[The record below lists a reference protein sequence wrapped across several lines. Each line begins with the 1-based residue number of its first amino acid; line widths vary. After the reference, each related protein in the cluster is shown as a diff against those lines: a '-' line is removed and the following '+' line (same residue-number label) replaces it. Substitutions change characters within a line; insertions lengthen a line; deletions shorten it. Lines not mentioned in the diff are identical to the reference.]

1 MKFVDEFRDSTVIRE
16 LVEKLQNFSFATP
29 VNIMEVCGTHTVSIH
44 RFGLHRVLP
53 ENVKHVSGPGCPV
66 CVTPNEYLDM
76 AIALARMEG
85 FVITTFGDMMRV
97 PGSRS
102 SLEKENASGADI
114 RVVYSPMDAL
124 KMAENEKDRTFVFLA
139 VGFETTAPGIAATV
153 KEAKKLG
160 LKNFYILPGNKTM
173 PQALKALIDDPEV
186 KIDGFL
192 LPGHVSTIVG
202 SNEYRFIPEDY
213 GIPCAVSGFE
223 PADIL
228 MGFISILKQ
237 IVEGR
242 PSVENTYL
250 RSVRPEGNIVA
261 KAIMKEVFVPCD
273 SEWRGIGVIPD
284 SGLDLAPD
292 YMDFDIRRKV
302 EIEIEEPVEYPGCRC
317 GEVLKGLVLPPECPL
332 FGKVCTPENPVGACM
347 VSSEGSCSAYYK
359 YG

>member
-16 LVEKLQNFSFATP
+16 LVEKLQNFSFTTP

-66 CVTPNEYLDM
+66 CVTPNEYLDT
-76 AIALARMEG
+76 AIALARMDG

-124 KMAENEKDRTFVFLA
+124 KMAESEKDRTFVFLA

-153 KEAKKLG
+153 KEAKKIG

-237 IVEGR
+237 IEEGR

-302 EIEIEEPVEYPGCRC
+302 KIEIEEPVEYSGCRC
-317 GEVLKGLVLPPECPL
+317 GDVLKGLVLPPECPL

>member
-16 LVEKLQNFSFATP
+16 LVEKLQNFSFTAP

-76 AIALARMEG
+76 AIALARMDG

-237 IVEGR
+237 IVEAR

-292 YMDFDIRRKV
+292 YMHFDIRRKV
-302 EIEIEEPVEYPGCRC
+302 KIEIEEPVEYPGCRC
-317 GEVLKGLVLPPECPL
+317 GDVLKGLVLPPECPL